1 MWIVCSS
8 QAVGSMA
15 LSSTSLHSLLTLLI
29 CGSVIFNSCVW
40 LLCLHSPVLDM
51 MRWPHYCS
59 WDVTSFLM
67 ILPSHPICLCLL
79 RQELELHT
87 LPRLTLNSLCRL
99 SVSPSIM
106 ASSHSSYHCLFIYR
120 IVNTAWNQGRS
131 ELQLFFPFCTML
143 CVNLVI
149 LFYIILI
156 PSWCCQI
163 CRIWLPSQEI
173 LSVLS
178 KYQLPRCS
186 LLVYTFVC
194 LSMSSSDFAKRIIRN
209 VPSLSFFQ
217 CMHLGKSLLLLSQLF
232 HLHFL
237 FLSH

>member
-1 MWIVCSS
+1 
-8 QAVGSMA
+8 
-15 LSSTSLHSLLTLLI
+15 
-29 CGSVIFNSCVW
+29 
-40 LLCLHSPVLDM
+40 M
-51 MRWPHYCS
+51 MCWPHYCS

-67 ILPSHPICLCLL
+67 ILPSHPICLFLL

-87 LPRLTLNSLCRL
+87 LPQLTLNSLCRL
-99 SVSPSIM
+99 SFSPSIM
-106 ASSHSSYHCLFIYR
+106 ASFHSSYHCLFIYR

-143 CVNLVI
+143 YINLVI
-149 LFYIILI
+149 LFCIILI

-178 KYQLPRCS
+178 KYHLPRWS

-194 LSMSSSDFAKRIIRN
+194 LSMSSSNFAKRRIRN
-209 VPSLSFFQ
+209 ALSLSFFQ
-217 CMHLGKSLLLLSQLF
+217 CACTWENLYCFFHNFFISTFCFSLISLKVDFLDWSNFLPFIFCLLMFCFLGVSWLHPPIILLNCLMLPYF
-232 HLHFL
+232 
-237 FLSH
+237 